1 MPFLRVGKRERGFAM
16 RTMENLGDVRG
27 KRVLVRCDFNVPLKD
42 GAIIDDGRIRAALPT
57 LEELRRRGAKV
68 VILAHL
74 GRPKGTVVPELSLA
88 PVARRLSELMG
99 CPVTLAKDTYGS
111 DARRLVSDM
120 QDGDVIV
127 LENVRFNPEE
137 TSKDE
142 TVRSAYAAKIARLG
156 DIFVSDGFGVVHRA
170 QGSDY
175 DIAKLLPN
183 AAGLLIQKEVAN
195 LSRATDNPDR
205 PFTVVLG
212 GAKVSDKLGVI
223 RNLLGKADRLL
234 IGGGMSYTFLKAKG
248 YEVGTSLL
256 EPDMVGVAAGYM
268 RTAQERGVELL
279 LPVDVIVADR
289 FAADADALAVPVDAM
304 PADRMG
310 MDIGPRTRELFADS
324 IRGSKTVFWNGPT
337 GVFEFPRFSQGT
349 KAVADAVAQATKD
362 GAFTIIGGGDSA
374 SAVRSLGFDDTEF
387 SHIST
392 GGGASLEFLEDKP
405 LPGLSVL
412 E

>member
-1 MPFLRVGKRERGFAM
+1 M

-42 GAIIDDGRIRAALPT
+42 GIIIDDGRIRAALPT
-57 LEELRRRGAKV
+57 LKELHQLGAKI

-99 CPVTLAKDTYGS
+99 CPVALAKDTYGS
-111 DARRLVSDM
+111 DAQRLVSDM

-137 TSKDE
+137 TSKNE
-142 TVRSAYAAKIARLG
+142 TVRSDYAAKIARLG
-156 DIFVSDGFGVVHRA
+156 DLFVSDGFGVVHRA

-195 LSRATDNPDR
+195 LSRVADNPDR

-256 EPDMVGVAAGYM
+256 EPDMVDAVASYM
-268 RTAQERGVELL
+268 QTAQEQGVELL
-279 LPVDVIVADR
+279 LPVDVVVADR
-289 FAADADALAVPVDAM
+289 FAPDADALTVPVDAI
-304 PADRMG
+304 PANRMG
-310 MDIGPRTRELFADS
+310 MDIGPRTRELFTNS

-349 KAVADAVAQATKD
+349 KAIADAVAQATKD

-374 SAVRSLGFDDTEF
+374 SAVRSLGFADTEF